1 MIEFEIAK
9 QLVDKELSKISQ
21 DNGTDCMIYGIKG
34 DIETG
39 WLFSYNTVEFLKNN
53 QSIYVLAGNFPLFV
67 SKDGE
72 LSYLQISSN
81 E

>member
-1 MIEFEIAK
+1 MIDFETAK
-9 QLVDKELSKISQ
+9 RLVDKKMSEISQ
-21 DNGTDCMIYGIKG
+21 YNGTDCMIYGILG

-53 QSIYVLAGNFPLFV
+53 QSICALAGNLPLFV

>member
-9 QLVDKELSKISQ
+9 QLLDKELSKISQ

-39 WLFSYNTVEFLKNN
+39 WLFSCNTVEFLKNN
-53 QSIYVLAGNFPLFV
+53 QSI
-67 SKDGE
+67 
-72 LSYLQISSN
+72 
-81 E
+81 

>member
-9 QLVDKELSKISQ
+9 QLVDQELSKVSQ
-21 DNGTDCMIYGIKG
+21 DKGTDCMIYSIKG

-53 QSIYVLAGNFPLFV
+53 QSIYALVGNLPFFFERWRI
-67 SKDGE
+67 K
-72 LSYLQISSN
+72 LSAN
-81 E
+81 

>member
-1 MIEFEIAK
+1 
-9 QLVDKELSKISQ
+9 
-21 DNGTDCMIYGIKG
+21 MIYGIKG

-53 QSIYVLAGNFPLFV
+53 QSIYALVGNLPLFV

-72 LSYLQISSN
+72 
-81 E
+81 

>member
-1 MIEFEIAK
+1 
-9 QLVDKELSKISQ
+9 
-21 DNGTDCMIYGIKG
+21 MIYGIKG

-53 QSIYVLAGNFPLFV
+53 QSIYGLVGNLPLFI

>member
-9 QLVDKELSKISQ
+9 QLVDQELSKVSQ
-21 DNGTDCMIYGIKG
+21 DNGTDCMIYSIKG

-53 QSIYVLAGNFPLFV
+53 QSIYALVGNLPLFF

-81 E
+81 K